1 VITFEITEVETGETT
16 ELKADSRDV
25 LVWEKTSRSNETYI
39 DLITGMSLVK
49 FYRLAHIAAKRQE
62 VFSGKLAEFEQAY
75 LLTLPVE
82 EETTPTQGDPTS
94 EE

>member
-1 VITFEITEVETGETT
+1 MITFEITEVETDETT
-16 ELKADSRDV
+16 ELTADSRDI
-25 LVWEKTSRSNETYI
+25 LVWEKTSRTNETYI

-49 FYRLAHIAAKRQE
+49 FYRLAHIAAKRQG
-62 VFSGKLAEFEQAY
+62 VFTGKLAEFEQAY

-82 EETTPTQGDPTS
+82 EEVLPTQGDPTN